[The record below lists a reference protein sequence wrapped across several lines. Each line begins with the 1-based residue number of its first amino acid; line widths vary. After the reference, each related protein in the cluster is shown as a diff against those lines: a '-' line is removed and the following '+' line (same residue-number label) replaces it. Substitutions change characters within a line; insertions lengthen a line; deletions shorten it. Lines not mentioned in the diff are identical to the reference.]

1 MSIGFLL
8 NIVIGLVVLLV
19 VVLIA
24 KSIYSIGPTEVG
36 LVRKRLGTK
45 LTGNNPL
52 AFKGEAGYQAELLMP
67 GLRFKLC
74 PIYAVVKHPWVQ
86 VPAGQIGVV
95 IAQVGEATPIG
106 AKSGVFKPEFGNFT
120 NVSGFVANGG
130 QKGVQR
136 PVLSPGMLA
145 PVHPVAFLV
154 ITKPQV
160 FGVPITDAYR
170 KLAEE
175 KGRLT
180 FEAFGLDEK
189 QLEVTRIA
197 PRPAESGKVA
207 DMIGIITTLEGQ
219 PLQAGAIASRLGTF
233 DDVAELEKKPETTD
247 FQMIAAI
254 LGSKNTLH
262 NNYQDFQQFLD
273 AGGKIGLQH
282 DPLLY
287 GAYNLNPFLV
297 RVEQVPMLVVE
308 QGQVAVI
315 KAYVGLPTQDT
326 SGADFKFGSL
336 VRPGHQGIWQ
346 ESLRTGKYP
355 INPRIYDAKVVLT
368 SILKLDWAKD
378 VTGAHGLDAR
388 LEPIIAKSNEGFV
401 FSIDLQVLI
410 HVPDTKAP
418 RVISMVGSME
428 NLVNEVLQAA
438 VGNLFR
444 DKIGGMEAIKFI
456 QTRQLVQEEA
466 FAYIQRKLAE
476 YEIETRGV
484 YIQDVVYPPA
494 LVTVLTEREVAHQQ
508 VETFKMQRQAQDQR
522 IETEKARG
530 TADMQAQLAQSSVG
544 VDIKKNNAEAR
555 KAEADGEAT
564 YIERTGTAQGAQV
577 RAIGL
582 ARAEAYRKQ
591 VEALG
596 PGATALVN
604 SVEALAKSSVPF
616 MPTTLVAGSG
626 GSTSGVLEGL
636 GALLMQKVSPAA
648 ITSEA
653 KPAATDA
660 GKPSAA
666 EAVKPAAAEAVKPAA
681 APAPPANPR
690 KA

>member
-1 MSIGFLL
+1 MLESLASHPLL
-8 NIVIGLVVLLV
+8 WGSGAGALIILTVIVL
-19 VVLIA
+19 
-24 KSIYSIGPTEVG
+24 KSTYSIGPTQVG
-36 LVRKRLGTK
+36 LVRKRFGAK
-45 LTGNNPL
+45 LTGNNPV
-52 AFKGEAGYQAELLMP
+52 AFHGEAGYQAELLMP
-67 GLRFKLC
+67 GLRFKFCLL
-74 PIYAVVKHPWVQ
+74 YAVAKHPWVQ

-95 IAQVGEATPIG
+95 IAQVGEQTPIG
-106 AKSGVFKPEFGNFT
+106 AKSGLYKPEFGNFIDLAA
-120 NVSGFVANGG
+120 FIRIGG

-145 PVHPVAFLV
+145 PIHPVGFLV
-154 ITKPQV
+154 ITKPYV
-160 FGVPITDAYR
+160 YGVPISDAYR

-175 KGRLT
+175 KGKLT
-180 FEAFGLDEK
+180 FDAFGLEEN
-189 QLEVTRIA
+189 QLDVTRIA
-197 PRPAESGKVA
+197 PRPADGGKVV
-207 DMIGIITTLEGQ
+207 DMIGIVTALEGE
-219 PLQAGAIASRLGTF
+219 PLPAGAIASRLGGF
-233 DDVAELEKKPETTD
+233 EDVDGLEKNPNITD
-247 FQMIAAI
+247 FQLMSAI

-346 ESLRTGKYP
+346 EALRTGKYP

-368 SILKLDWAKD
+368 AILKLDWAKN

-388 LEPIIAKSNEGFV
+388 LEPIVAKSNEGFV

-456 QTRQLVQEEA
+456 QTRQSVQEEA
-466 FAYIQRKLAE
+466 CTYIQKKLAE

-484 YIQDVVYPPA
+484 YIQDVIYPPE
-494 LVTVLTEREVAHQQ
+494 LVSVLTQREVAHQE
-508 VETFKMQRQAQDQR
+508 VETFKMQKQAQDQR

-530 TADMQAQLAQSSVG
+530 TADMQSQLAQSAVG

-555 KAEADGEAT
+555 KAEAEGEAT

-577 RAIGL
+577 RAVGL
-582 ARAEAYRKQ
+582 ASAEAYQKQ

-604 SVEALAKSSVPF
+604 AIDALAKSSVPF
-616 MPTTLVAGSG
+616 MPNTLVTGG
-626 GSTSGVLEGL
+626 GSAGGVLEGL
-636 GALLMQKVSPAA
+636 GALLMQRVASNAATGAQATTTALASPA
-648 ITSEA
+648 TSP
-653 KPAATDA
+653 K
-660 GKPSAA
+660 S
-666 EAVKPAAAEAVKPAA
+666 
-681 APAPPANPR
+681 
-690 KA
+690 

>member
-1 MSIGFLL
+1 MTEPLLTPAFLGGAL
-8 NIVIGLVVLLV
+8 SALLGVIVLVVFFKSMYSVGPTQIGLVRRRFG
-19 VVLIA
+19 A
-24 KSIYSIGPTEVG
+24 KLP
-36 LVRKRLGTK
+36 
-45 LTGNNPL
+45 GNNPV
-52 AFKGEAGYQAELLMP
+52 AFEGEAGYQGELLMP

-74 PIYAVVKHPWVQ
+74 LVYDVTKHPWVQ

-95 IAQVGEATPIG
+95 IAQVGEPTPIG
-106 AKSGVFKPEFGNFT
+106 AKSGVYKCEFGNFT
-120 NVSGFVANGG
+120 DLKTFIEKGG

-136 PVLSPGMLA
+136 PVLSPGTLA
-145 PVHPVAFLV
+145 PIHPVAFLV
-154 ITKPQV
+154 ITKPRV
-160 FGVPITDAYR
+160 FGVPVSDEYR
-170 KLAEE
+170 RLA
-175 KGRLT
+175 GATGGLT
-180 FEAFGLDEK
+180 FEAFGLEER

-197 PRPAESGKVA
+197 PKPADSGKVV
-207 DMIGIITTLEGQ
+207 DMIGIVTTLEGE
-219 PLQAGAIASRLGTF
+219 PLPPGAIAGRLGSF
-233 DDVAELEKKPETTD
+233 EDIEELERKEGTTD
-247 FQMIAAI
+247 FQLMGLI
-254 LGSKNTLH
+254 LGSKDNLH
-262 NNYQDFQQFLD
+262 NNYQDFQMFLD

-297 RVEQVPMLVVE
+297 RVEHVPMLVVE

-326 SGADFKFGSL
+326 SGVDFKFGSL

-346 ESLRTGKYP
+346 EALRTGKYP

-368 SILKLDWAKD
+368 AILKLDWAKN
-378 VTGAHGLDAR
+378 VTGAHGLDAH
-388 LEPIIAKSNEGFV
+388 LEPIVAKSNEGFV

-456 QTRQLVQEEA
+456 QTRQTVQEEA
-466 FAYIQRKLAE
+466 FDYIQKKLAE

-484 YIQDVVYPPA
+484 YIQDVIYPVE
-494 LVTVLTEREVAHQQ
+494 LVTVLTQREVAHQE

-530 TADMQAQLAQSSVG
+530 TADMQAPLAQSAVG
-544 VDIKKNNAEAR
+544 VEIKKNNAEAR

-564 YIERTGTAQGAQV
+564 YIERTGSAQGAQV

-596 PGATALVN
+596 QGATALVN
-604 SVEALAKSSVPF
+604 SVDALSKSCVPF
-616 MPTTLVAGSG
+616 MPDTLVVGSG
-626 GSTSGVLEGL
+626 GSGGGVLEGL
-636 GALLMQKVSPAA
+636 AALLMNKLAPGSTEVVPASVA
-648 ITSEA
+648 ELP
-653 KPAATDA
+653 PA
-660 GKPSAA
+660 GPSAT
-666 EAVKPAAAEAVKPAA
+666 
-681 APAPPANPR
+681 
-690 KA
+690 